1 MAQLQTRSRVAAGP
15 PRPVSM
21 LAQLSTRGRIAAGVV
36 AAVLI
41 AMIGFTIGL
50 LSARPDYPGDGS
62 ADVGFARDMS
72 AHHAQAVEVGMIA
85 FQNAN
90 LPEVRTLGGDIAVT
104 QQGQI
109 GTMQGWLQQW
119 GVGPNSSS
127 PPMSWMPEGQR
138 ALNGNLMPGMAT
150 REEIAKLKAAT
161 GTDLDIL
168 FLQYMLRH
176 HLGGIHMVDG
186 VLAENPSPQVKEM
199 AETIKKNQSG
209 EVVVMENLLKQLGA
223 QPIN

>member
-1 MAQLQTRSRVAAGP
+1 MPELSR
-15 PRPVSM
+15 
-21 LAQLSTRGRIAAGVV
+21 RGKITVGVV
-36 AAVLI
+36 AAVVI

-50 LSARPDYPGDGS
+50 LSAGPDYPGEGS

-72 AHHAQAVEVGMIA
+72 AHHGQAVEMGMIA
-85 FQNAN
+85 FQNAT

-104 QQGQI
+104 QEGQI
-109 GTMQGWLQQW
+109 GMMQGWLKQW
-119 GVGPNSSS
+119 GVGPNGTQ
-127 PPMSWMPEGQR
+127 PPMAWMPDGQR

-150 REEIAKLKAAT
+150 RDEIAKLKASK
-161 GTDLDIL
+161 GKDVDIL

-186 VLAENPSPQVKEM
+186 LLAEDPTPDVKEM

-223 QPIN
+223 QPIS